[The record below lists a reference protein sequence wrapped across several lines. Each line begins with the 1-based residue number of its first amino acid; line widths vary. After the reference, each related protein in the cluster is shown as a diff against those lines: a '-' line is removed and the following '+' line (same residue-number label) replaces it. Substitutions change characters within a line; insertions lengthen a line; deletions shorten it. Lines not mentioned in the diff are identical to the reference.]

1 MEHKM
6 IVVTVAKYVTLCD
19 KCAWFLMV
27 SAKYNITVK

>member
-1 MEHKM
+1 MQPMEHKM

-27 SAKYNITVK
+27 